1 MITVKLMHPDAGHEA
16 DKDKENIKK
25 LRPNKYYEV
34 SNIDMG
40 QSHTYVYLANI
51 EGAFNSVNFEF
62 YEDKKLIDIFSD
74 KRFNPYLD

>member
-1 MITVKLMHPDAGHEA
+1 MITVKLMHPDAGYGV
-16 DKDKENIKK
+16 DKENMKK
-25 LRPNKYYEV
+25 LEPNKYYEV

-40 QSHTYVYLANI
+40 QSHTYVYLVDI
-51 EGAFNSVNFEF
+51 KGAFNSVNFEF

>member
-1 MITVKLMHPDAGHEA
+1 MITAKLMHPDAGYEA
-16 DKDKENIKK
+16 GKENVKK
-25 LRPNKYYEV
+25 LEPNKYYEV